1 MNSENTYNFFE
12 NNSIQAISLDYH
24 KDNMEGIII
33 LPKDGYDINQYINK
47 LNQEEYYNIINSLNK
62 QNVKLY
68 LPKFEIKFQS
78 NLEEIFK
85 ELGIKLAFNPD
96 SADFSSMIKSEKTY
110 FLY

>member
-1 MNSENTYNFFE
+1 MLKYDEE
-12 NNSIQAISLDYH
+12 IQ
-24 KDNMEGIII
+24 
-33 LPKDGYDINQYINK
+33 
-47 LNQEEYYNIINSLNK
+47 YYNIINSLNK

-96 SADFSSMIKSEKTY
+96 CADFSSMIKTEKINFFINRIIHSSY
-110 FLY
+110 IKFFSF